1 MFMQVAGSS
10 KMFYQVHNTQT
21 MFVWPSPIPAS
32 TQVVT
37 LIAWRRPRVSLR
49 ALSSC
54 RVRATPPCRALSC
67 RTSLSARMP
76 SPAFTLASVA
86 LLARTAASRSATACF
101 RRSKPTRPR
110 WAPRSAG
117 SSPRPTTDWTSPPRR
132 TMLPPRPISRATR
145 PRCSRTRPP
154 ESKLSHCP
162 RPAVLTEPWVTTAR
176 RRRGEHALRL
186 STAVNPVLCSPV
198 GPPTQSLPGRRLRVT
213 WSVWTR
219 ATLPRPRDP
228 RLAQTTT
235 PNPRTCPSPA
245 G

>member
-1 MFMQVAGSS
+1 MYHA
-10 KMFYQVHNTQT
+10 YH
-21 MFVWPSPIPAS
+21 VWPFPIPAS
-32 TQVVT
+32 TQVAT

-49 ALSSC
+49 ALNSC

-86 LLARTAASRSATACF
+86 LLARTVASRSATACF

-132 TMLPPRPISRATR
+132 TTLLPRPISRATR

-154 ESKLSHCP
+154 ELKLCHCP
-162 RPAVLTEPWVTTAR
+162 RQAALTEPWATTAR
-176 RRRGEHALRL
+176 RQRGERALRL
-186 STAVNPVLCSPV
+186 STAVNRVLCSPV
-198 GPPTQSLPGRRLRVT
+198 GPPTR
-213 WSVWTR
+213 
-219 ATLPRPRDP
+219 
-228 RLAQTTT
+228 
-235 PNPRTCPSPA
+235 
-245 G
+245 